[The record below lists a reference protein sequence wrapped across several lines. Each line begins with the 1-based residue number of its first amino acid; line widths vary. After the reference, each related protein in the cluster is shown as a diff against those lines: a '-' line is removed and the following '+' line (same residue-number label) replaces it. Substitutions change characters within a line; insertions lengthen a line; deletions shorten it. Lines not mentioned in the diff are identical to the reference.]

1 MLFRIEDTENIDGC
15 HRQYTIPF
23 DELPRMRMS
32 ELEKYLASEVRKEIN
47 NANGRRL
54 LSYSKSLGVCLL
66 KYNHY
71 TDNELHIS
79 RIPENWLWYYDCK
92 KQQRKAIR
100 YDMRSGLPAYERNH
114 PNREIT
120 LLNFSLDVS
129 DNSLVDSYLRSHTGV
144 GKKKVA
150 SPEKDKEVLV
160 MQSPDDLVVSQYTSS
175 VYLLYALVRK
185 YGMTNTV
192 AQSIYNK
199 IATLEEFRF
208 NYCDQTERT
217 ALLAIVEY
225 LYNHGI
231 IERAISHR
239 VFVDSQNDIRISTYY
254 DPILQLHGIQEDD
267 FGDSYMLSDY
277 NSNIISEWI
286 WEIYSRQSDRNTEA
300 HG

>member
-15 HRQYTIPF
+15 HRQYTIPAG
-23 DELPRMRMS
+23 ELPRMRMF
-32 ELEKYLASEVRKEIN
+32 ELEKYVASEVRKEIN
-47 NANGRRL
+47 NANDRRL

-79 RIPENWLWYYDCK
+79 DIPQNWLWYYDCK
-92 KQQRKAIR
+92 KQRTKKIR
-100 YDMRSGLPAYERNH
+100 YDIRSGLPAYERKH
-114 PNREIT
+114 PNREII

-129 DNSLVDSYLRSHTGV
+129 DNKLVDSYLRSHTGV

-160 MQSPDDLVVSQYTSS
+160 MQSPGDLIVSQYTSS

-185 YGMTNTV
+185 YGMTQTV
-192 AQSIYNK
+192 AQSIYSK
-199 IATLEEFRF
+199 IATLEKFRF
-208 NYCDQTERT
+208 NDCNQTERT

-225 LYNHGI
+225 LYNHGN

-239 VFVDSQNDIRISTYY
+239 VFEDSQNDIRISTYY

-277 NSNIISEWI
+277 NSNIISVWI
-286 WEIYSRQSDRNTEA
+286 WEIYYKQ
-300 HG
+300 

>member
-15 HRQYTIPF
+15 HRRYTVPF
-23 DELPRMRMS
+23 DELPKMRMS
-32 ELEKYLASEVRKEIN
+32 ELEKFLASEVRKEIN
-47 NANGRRL
+47 NSNTRKL

-66 KYNHY
+66 KYNQY

-79 RIPENWLWYYDCK
+79 GIPQNGLCYYDCK
-92 KQQRKAIR
+92 KKQSKIIG
-100 YDMRSGLPAYERNH
+100 YDMCSGLPAYELNH
-114 PNREIT
+114 PNREII
-120 LLNFSLDVS
+120 LRNFSLDVS
-129 DNSLVDSYLRSHTGV
+129 DNNLVDSYLRIHTGV

-160 MQSPDDLVVSQYTSS
+160 MQSPDDLIVSQYTSS

-185 YGMTNTV
+185 YGMTETV
-192 AQSIYNK
+192 FQNIHSK

-208 NYCDQTERT
+208 YYCDKTERN

-225 LYNHGI
+225 LFYKGN

-239 VFVDSQNDIRISTYY
+239 VFEDSQNDNRFSTYY
-254 DPILQLHGIQEDD
+254 DPILQLHGIQEDE
-267 FGDSYMLSDY
+267 FWDSYMLSEY

-286 WEIYSRQSDRNTEA
+286 WEFYSRQ
-300 HG
+300 

>member
-15 HRQYTIPF
+15 HRRYTIPF
-23 DELPRMRMS
+23 DELPIMRMS
-32 ELEKYLASEVRKEIN
+32 ELERFLASEVRKEIN
-47 NANGRRL
+47 NSNTRKL

-66 KYNHY
+66 KYNQY

-79 RIPENWLWYYDCK
+79 GIPQNCLWYYDCK
-92 KQQRKAIR
+92 KQRPQVIS

-114 PNREIT
+114 PNREII

-129 DNSLVDSYLRSHTGV
+129 DNNLVDSYLRSHTGV

-160 MQSPDDLVVSQYTSS
+160 MQSPDDLIVSQYTSS

-185 YGMTNTV
+185 YGMTETV
-192 AQSIYNK
+192 AQSIYSK
-199 IATLEEFRF
+199 ISSLEEFRF
-208 NYCDQTERT
+208 DYCDQTERS
-217 ALLAIVEY
+217 ALLAIVDY
-225 LYNHGI
+225 LFIHGNT
-231 IERAISHR
+231 ERAISHR
-239 VFVDSQNDIRISTYY
+239 VFADSQNDNRISTYY

-267 FGDSYMLSDY
+267 FRDSYLLGDY

-286 WEIYSRQSDRNTEA
+286 WEIYSTQ
-300 HG
+300 